1 MERVRE
7 GCMGAVS
14 MGLIVTFIL
23 FWFSGGVGLA
33 AEEKP
38 QYGGTLTYAVGQAPP
53 SFDAH
58 RESSYAVIHPI
69 APHYSLLLKF
79 DPKNYPKVVGDLAE
93 SWTSS
98 ADHKTYTFKIH
109 RGVKF
114 HDGSIL
120 TSKDVKAS
128 YDKIISP
135 PPGVVSARKAFYEVV
150 EKIETPDD
158 HTVVFRLKRP
168 SASFIASLAS
178 PWNWIYKAD
187 ILVKDPRWYEKNVMG
202 TGAFKFVEYVTGSHW
217 VGKRHEG
224 YFVKGRPYLDGYRAV
239 FIRDIGA
246 RASAIRGGRVQAEF
260 RFFSPSNRDDVVR
273 AVGDKV
279 KVQEL
284 LGGSVNTVIFNCEAK
299 PFNDPRV
306 RRALSLALDR
316 WEGSKALERI
326 AQVGTSVTG
335 LLSPA
340 AEFAMTDAE
349 LMQLAG
355 FSKNIEASR
364 KEARR
369 LLKEAGVP
377 EGFSFELLNRDE
389 YEPHAIWM
397 IDQWRQVGL
406 NVTQKMQEVGAYYKA
421 LRSGEYKVAI
431 HYISDYMS
439 DPDLLFLGFLSSDIS
454 PANFGRYIDRTLDD
468 LYLKQS
474 SAMDPVERK
483 KLSRQFQ
490 TRVMDEMAYAYPP
503 VGWTKRIAMHSAKM
517 KGWIAL
523 PSHFLNLDLVDVWL
537 EKD

>member
-1 MERVRE
+1 MKRVRE
-7 GCMGAVS
+7 EFRGKISAGMIFPV
-14 MGLIVTFIL
+14 IL
-23 FWFSGGVGLA
+23 FCVFAGVALA

-38 QYGGTLTYAVGQAPP
+38 QYGGTLTYAVGAAPP
-53 SFDAH
+53 SYDAH

-79 DPKNYPKVVGDLAE
+79 DQKNYPKVVGDLAE
-93 SWTSS
+93 SWTVSP
-98 ADHKTYTFKIH
+98 DHKTYAFKIH
-109 RGVKF
+109 KGVKF

-120 TSKDVKAS
+120 TSKDIKAS
-128 YDKIISP
+128 YDKIVFP
-135 PPGVVSARKAFYEVV
+135 PPGVISSRKAFYEAV

-158 HTVVFRLKRP
+158 YTVIFRLKRP
-168 SASFIASLAS
+168 WASFIISLAS

-187 ILVKDPRWYEKNVMG
+187 ILAKDPRWYEKNVMG
-202 TGAFKFVEYVTGSHW
+202 SGAFKFVEYVTGSHW
-217 VGKRHEG
+217 VGKKHEG

-239 FIRDIGA
+239 FIRDVGA
-246 RASAIRGGRVQAEF
+246 RAAAIRGGRVQAEF
-260 RFFSPSNRDDVVR
+260 RFFSPSNSDDVVR
-273 AVGDKV
+273 AMGDKV

-306 RRALSLALDR
+306 RRAMSLALDR
-316 WEGSKALERI
+316 WEGFKALERI
-326 AQVGTSVTG
+326 AEVGTSITG

-340 AEFAMTDAE
+340 SEFAMTEAE

-355 FSKNIEASR
+355 FSKNGEASK

-377 EGFSFELLNRDE
+377 EGFNIELLNRQE
-389 YEPHAIWM
+389 YEPITIWL

-406 NVTQKMQEVGAYYKA
+406 NVTQKVQEVGAYYKA

-431 HYISDYMS
+431 HYISDYIS

-454 PANFGRYIDRTLDD
+454 PANFGRYIDRTLDE

-474 SAMDPVERK
+474 STMNPVERK

-490 TRVMDEMAYAYPP
+490 TRVLDEMAYAYPP
-503 VGWTKRIAMHSAKM
+503 VGWTKRIALHSAKM
-517 KGWIAL
+517 KGWVAL
-523 PSHFLNLDLVDVWL
+523 PHHFLNVDLVDVWL

>member
-1 MERVRE
+1 MERIRAE
-7 GCMGAVS
+7 CMGKVS

-23 FWFSGGVGLA
+23 LGVFGGVGLA

-93 SWTSS
+93 SWSSS

-109 RGVKF
+109 KGVKF

-168 SASFIASLAS
+168 AASFIASLAS

-187 ILVKDPRWYEKNVMG
+187 ILAKDPRWYEKNVMG
-202 TGAFKFVEYVTGSHW
+202 TGAFKFGEYVTGSHW

-306 RRALSLALDR
+306 RHALSLALDR
-316 WEGSKALERI
+316 WAGSKALERI

-340 AEFAMTDAE
+340 AEFAMSEAE

-523 PSHFLNLDLVDVWL
+523 PSHFLNVDLVDVWL

>member
-1 MERVRE
+1 MKKIKRE
-7 GCMGAVS
+7 GMRKRA
-14 MGLIVTFIL
+14 MGLILVFIL
-23 FWFSGGVGLA
+23 IWAFGGWSWG

-79 DPKNYPKVVGDLAE
+79 DQNNYPKVVGDLAE
-93 SWTSS
+93 SWTIS
-98 ADHKTYTFKIH
+98 ADGKTYIFKIH
-109 RGVKF
+109 KGVKF
-114 HDGSIL
+114 HDGSLL
-120 TSKDVKAS
+120 TSKDIKAS
-128 YDKIISP
+128 YDKIVFP
-135 PPGVVSARKAFYEVV
+135 PPGVLSSRKAFYEVV

-158 HTVVFRLKRP
+158 STVVFRLKRP
-168 SASFIASLAS
+168 SASFMISLAS

-187 ILVKDPRWYEKNVMG
+187 ILAKDPHWYEKNVMG

-217 VGKRHEG
+217 VGKKHEG

-260 RFFSPSNRDDVVR
+260 RYFSPSIRDDLVR
-273 AVGDKV
+273 AVGDKI

-284 LGGSVNTVIFNCEAK
+284 LGGSVTTVIFNCEAK

-316 WEGSKALERI
+316 WEGFKALERI
-326 AQVGTSVTG
+326 AEVGTSITG

-340 AEFAMTDAE
+340 SEFAMSEAE

-355 FSKNIEASR
+355 FSKKGEASK

-377 EGFSFELLNRDE
+377 EGFSFELLNRVE
-389 YEPHAIWM
+389 YEAISIWL

-406 NVTQKMQEVGAYYKA
+406 NVTQKVQEVGAYYKA
-421 LRSGEYKVAI
+421 LRSGEYKVGI
-431 HYISDYMS
+431 HYISDYIS
-439 DPDLLFLGFLSSDIS
+439 DPDLLFLVFLSSDIS
-454 PANFGRYIDRTLDD
+454 PANFGRYTDRTLDD
-468 LYLKQS
+468 LYRKQS
-474 SAMDPVERK
+474 STMDPVERK

-490 TRVMDEMAYAYPP
+490 TRVLDEMAYGFPP
-503 VGWTKRIAMHSAKM
+503 VGWTKRISIHSSKV
-517 KGWIAL
+517 KGWVAL
-523 PSHFLNLDLVDVWL
+523 PHHFLNVDLVDVWL
-537 EKD
+537 QKD

>member
-1 MERVRE
+1 MKRLRDQCKVKARI
-7 GCMGAVS
+7 
-14 MGLIVTFIL
+14 GLILAFVCLGTIGEFA
-23 FWFSGGVGLA
+23 WA

-38 QYGGTLTYAVGQAPP
+38 QSGGTLTYAVGAAPP

-58 RESSYAVIHPI
+58 RESTYAVIHPI

-79 DPKNYPKVVGDLAE
+79 DQKNYPKVVGDLAE
-93 SWTSS
+93 SWTVS
-98 ADHKTYTFKIH
+98 ADSKTYTFKIH
-109 RGVKF
+109 KGVKF
-114 HDGSIL
+114 HDGSLL
-120 TSKDVKAS
+120 TSKDIKAS
-128 YDKIISP
+128 YDKIVFP
-135 PPGVVSARKAFYEVV
+135 PTGIVSARKAFYDVV
-150 EKIETPDD
+150 EKIEAPDD

-168 SASFIASLAS
+168 SASFMISLAS

-187 ILVKDPRWYEKNVMG
+187 ILAKDPRWYEKNVMG
-202 TGAFKFVEYVTGSHW
+202 SGAFKFVEYVTGSHW
-217 VGKRHEG
+217 VGKKHEG

-239 FIRDIGA
+239 FIRDVGA
-246 RASAIRGGRVQAEF
+246 RAAAIRGGRVQAEF
-260 RFFSPSNRDDVVR
+260 RYFSPSVRDDLVR
-273 AVGDKV
+273 AMGDKA

-306 RRALSLALDR
+306 RRAMSLALDR
-316 WEGSKALERI
+316 WEGFKALERI
-326 AQVGTSVTG
+326 AEVGTSITG

-340 AEFAMTDAE
+340 SEFAMTEAE

-355 FSKNIEASR
+355 FSKNGEASK

-377 EGFSFELLNRDE
+377 EGFSIELLNRQE
-389 YEPHAIWM
+389 YEPMTIWL

-406 NVTQKMQEVGAYYKA
+406 NVTQKVQEVGAYYKA

-431 HYISDYMS
+431 HYISDYIS
-439 DPDLLFLGFLSSDIS
+439 DPDLLFLVWLSSDIS
-454 PANFGRYIDRTLDD
+454 PANFGRYIDRTLDG
-468 LYLKQS
+468 LYQKQS
-474 SAMDPVERK
+474 AAMDPVERK

-490 TRVMDEMAYAYPP
+490 TRVLDEMAYGFPP
-503 VGWTKRIAMHSAKM
+503 VGWTKRISIHSAKV

-523 PSHFLNLDLVDVWL
+523 PHHFLNVDLVDVWL